1 MLVSASAAMDTGTV
15 RALSPAQ
22 GVGSALELEAMAQE
36 LVSEPDL
43 ALGLVSTAVAST
55 PVRAVD
61 WVQA

>member
-1 MLVSASAAMDTGTV
+1 MALVLVSAPAVMDMGTV

-22 GVGSALELEAMAQE
+22 GAGSALELEAMAQE
-36 LVSEPDL
+36 LVSEQDL
-43 ALGLVSTAVAST
+43 ALGLVAST